1 MACTTDSA
9 SNNDTLMAAIEATCR
24 NQNIDFAKDKNHVR
38 CLAHVL
44 NLAVQD
50 ALRALKAENPGY
62 EIDENEVDLIPKV
75 GTMYLPVCKIR
86 ITHTSYSFVSL
97 LSKYAHLHNT
107 RKNLL
112 ANVKLLVFRVKNSY
126 SI

>member
-62 EIDENEVDLIPKV
+62 EIDENEVDPIPKV
-75 GTMYLPVCKIR
+75 GTMYLPVCKI
-86 ITHTSYSFVSL
+86 
-97 LSKYAHLHNT
+97 
-107 RKNLL
+107 
-112 ANVKLLVFRVKNSY
+112 
-126 SI
+126 